1 MGVVGSGET
10 QAQNDGYGKNESV
23 VKGKE
28 KGNMEKVPQEPK
40 AEKSGASKKSEN
52 GKTGKK
58 GNNGGPSWEGKTTG
72 TVKKGMKG
80 ATPKK
85 VCVKTCKAGKKSG
98 CPIKGRGKPSGH
110 VGCAEIDR
118 MLEALGVNPNNA
130 SLCTKAAIM
139 KGHIKITGEAG
150 DLDQAIVEQ
159 EGECGHMIIAT
170 LGDLLNQ
177 PDYAGLD
184 YEDGLENATVTCKV
198 LHLLPFFPK
207 KCSICPILELLWV
220 Y

>member
-1 MGVVGSGET
+1 MGVVGSVET
-10 QAQNDGYGKNESV
+10 QAQNDGYGKNESM

-40 AEKSGASKKSEN
+40 AQKSGASKKSEN
-52 GKTGKK
+52 GKTGK
-58 GNNGGPSWEGKTTG
+58 NNGGPSGEGKTTG